1 MCENYV
7 EMFCLEDFTKLLI
20 PESIIDVK
28 TVQDT
33 HLLKRYNCNIL
44 YLELAIEVCSLL
56 ILSESLEWKYLGK

>member
-20 PESIIDVK
+20 PESMIDVK

-33 HLLKRYNCNIL
+33 DPLKRYKCNVL

-56 ILSESLEWKYLGK
+56 ISSGSLE